1 MLYWLLT
8 PLLKPKLYSYL
19 KKIEKRALYA
29 GTDSI
34 IFATDENELKL
45 SLGDYLGDLTDE
57 VPSNAITHFVTGDPK
72 NYGYKLDKPDNKG
85 IQTVCK
91 VRRITLNY
99 NKNYL

>member
-19 KKIEKRALYA
+19 EKIEKRALYA

-57 VPSNAITHFVTGDPK
+57 LPSNAITHFVTGGPK

-85 IQTVCK
+85 IQT
-91 VRRITLNY
+91 LNY